1 MVWASM
7 LLAGALCALTAFS
20 YMELTSMFPRAG
32 SEQEYARQVFPGWVS
47 FATGWSMTMAL
58 IIASGAVALGFSN
71 YLNVFIDINTK
82 VAALLLLGL
91 VYVLALSGMQHARW
105 VIIALSTV
113 QIVGLLIVVVVG
125 APRIGD
131 VNLFEG
137 NGLGGLFGGAA
148 VIFFAYIGFDEV
160 ITLAEETQNPRK
172 TVPRALLLALV
183 ISTVLYVMVAI
194 VAVSVLG
201 PSLLAVSQQPLTDV
215 MRETWGNTAV
225 QVVAAIAL
233 ATTANTT
240 LLATTAASRM
250 MYSMSETGLLPKR
263 LGAVHNMHSPRLA
276 IGVAVLISAIVSL
289 TGGIEVLAEATNALI
304 YVMFLMVNTVVIILR
319 RQRPNVHRPFRIW
332 GSIGWVPVVPITG
345 FVATLALSSQLERA
359 PLLVAF
365 GFIAAGIAVYFT
377 GRGVQRS
384 RSGTIGV

>member
-113 QIVGLLIVVVVG
+113 QIVGLLIVVAIG

-183 ISTVLYVMVAI
+183 ISTLLYVMVAI
-194 VAVSVLG
+194 VAG
-201 PSLLAVSQQPLTDV
+201 
-215 MRETWGNTAV
+215 
-225 QVVAAIAL
+225 
-233 ATTANTT
+233 
-240 LLATTAASRM
+240 
-250 MYSMSETGLLPKR
+250 
-263 LGAVHNMHSPRLA
+263 
-276 IGVAVLISAIVSL
+276 
-289 TGGIEVLAEATNALI
+289 
-304 YVMFLMVNTVVIILR
+304 ILR
-319 RQRPNVHRPFRIW
+319 LLN
-332 GSIGWVPVVPITG
+332 
-345 FVATLALSSQLERA
+345 TLS
-359 PLLVAF
+359 
-365 GFIAAGIAVYFT
+365 
-377 GRGVQRS
+377 
-384 RSGTIGV
+384 

>member
-20 YMELTSMFPRAG
+20 YMELTAMFPRAG
-32 SEQEYARQVFPGWVS
+32 SEQEYARQVFPNWVS

-71 YLNVFIDINTK
+71 YLNVFFDINTK
-82 VAALLLLGL
+82 VAALLLLAL
-91 VYVLALSGMQHARW
+91 VYVLAISGMQHARW
-105 VIIALSTV
+105 VIIALSSI
-113 QIVGLLIVVVVG
+113 QIAGLLIVIVIG

-131 VNLFEG
+131 VNLLEG
-137 NGLGGLFGGAA
+137 NGLAGLFGGAA

-160 ITLAEETQNPRK
+160 ITLAEETHDPRR
-172 TVPRALLLALV
+172 TVPRALMLALF
-183 ISTVLYVMVAI
+183 ISTVLYVLVAI

-215 MRETWGNTAV
+215 MRETWGSTAV
-225 QVVAAIAL
+225 RVVAAIAL
-233 ATTANTT
+233 ASTANTT

-250 MYSMSETGLLPKR
+250 MYSMSETGMLPKR

-276 IGVAVLISAIVSL
+276 IGISVTISAVISL
-289 TGGIEVLAEATNALI
+289 SGGIEVLAEATNALI

-319 RQRPNVHRPFRIW
+319 KQRPDAHRPFRIW
-332 GSIGWVPVVPITG
+332 GSLGGVPLVPAIG
-345 FVATLALSSQLERA
+345 FVATFALSFQLERA
-359 PLLVAF
+359 ALITAF
-365 GFIAAGIAVYFT
+365 GFIGAGIVVYFV
-377 GRGVQRS
+377 GRGVQS
-384 RSGTIGV
+384 KHSGTMGA

>member
-113 QIVGLLIVVVVG
+113 QIVGLLIVVAIG

-183 ISTVLYVMVAI
+183 ISTLLYVMVAI

-319 RQRPNVHRPFRIW
+319 KQRPNAYRPFRIW
-332 GSIGWVPVVPITG
+332 GSIGWVPVVPVTG

-377 GRGVQRS
+377 GRGFQRS
-384 RSGTIGV
+384 RSGTIGA

>member
-7 LLAGALCALTAFS
+7 LLSGGLCALTAFS

-71 YLNVFIDINTK
+71 YLNVFFDINTK

-105 VIIALSTV
+105 VIIALSTI
-113 QIVGLLIVVVVG
+113 QIIGLLIVIVIG

-131 VNLFEG
+131 VNLLEG
-137 NGLGGLFGGAA
+137 NGVTGLFGGAA

-160 ITLAEETQNPRK
+160 ITLAEETHDPRR

-215 MRETWGNTAV
+215 MRETWGNSAV

-276 IGVAVLISAIVSL
+276 IGVAVSISAIVSL
-289 TGGIEVLAEATNALI
+289 SGGIEVLAEATNALI

-319 RQRPNVHRPFRIW
+319 KQRPNAHRPFRIW
-332 GSIGWVPVVPITG
+332 GSIGWLPVVPVTG

-377 GRGVQRS
+377 GRRFQAR
-384 RSGTIGV
+384 